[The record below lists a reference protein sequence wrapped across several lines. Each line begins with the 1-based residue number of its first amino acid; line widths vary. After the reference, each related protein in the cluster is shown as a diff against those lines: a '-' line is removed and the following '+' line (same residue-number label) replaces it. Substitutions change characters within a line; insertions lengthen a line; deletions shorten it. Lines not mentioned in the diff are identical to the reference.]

1 MALYGR
7 SRHAERDALLDL
19 IDWRPGMVTLDV
31 QSAGGFLSDAIRER
45 LQGDVT
51 TLCLEPS
58 DALRERL
65 SSAHT
70 AINNPVEHFTS
81 VTSESVDVVLGLV
94 GLHHS
99 QSHHDTIRESFR
111 VLNAGGQCG
120 FCEVETG
127 SAIARWL
134 NEFVDANN
142 PAGHRGNFV
151 APGEMTR
158 LFRGAGFDAISESS
172 RDVPWRFTAR
182 EDIPRFFRGLFG
194 LESSEADVA
203 AAMAD
208 YFTIRPDGDHW
219 LVDWQLLYCV
229 GRKPG

>member
-1 MALYGR
+1 MTLYGR
-7 SRHAERDALLDL
+7 SRHAERDALLEL

-45 LQGDVT
+45 LLGDVT

-70 AINNPVEHFTS
+70 AINNPVERFTS
-81 VTSESVDVVLGLV
+81 VASESVDAVLGLV

-99 QSHHDTIRESFR
+99 QSHRDTIRESFR
-111 VLNAGGQCG
+111 VLKAGGQCAY
-120 FCEVETG
+120 CEVQTG
-127 SAIARWL
+127 SGIARWL
-134 NEFVDANN
+134 NEFVDAHN

-151 APGEMTR
+151 APGDMTR
-158 LFRGAGFDAISESS
+158 LFQEAGFDSISESP
-172 RDVPWRFTAR
+172 RDVPWRFTDR
-182 EDIPRFFRGLFG
+182 IDIPRFFRGLFG
-194 LESSEADVA
+194 LQCSEAEIAD
-203 AAMAD
+203 AMTD
-208 YFTIRPDGDHW
+208 YFTIRPDGDDW

-229 GRKPG
+229 GSKP